1 MFRIPIVKTRFPF
14 LVLCFIAGCGGGGP
28 TVATDVPKVEITP
41 TPDLSKDRPKGMPK
55 NISAGLKIDPASGRP
70 MQ

>member
-1 MFRIPIVKTRFPF
+1 VSRISTVRTQLP
-14 LVLCFIAGCGGGGP
+14 VLILFFIAGCGGGEP

-41 TPDLSKDRPKGMPK
+41 APDLSRGRPKGMPK
-55 NISAGLKIDPASGRP
+55 TATTGLKVDPATGRP